1 MKRCPKLTNKQIEEL
16 QKIIDSSQSS
26 GPEVRKATAI
36 LLLNKDASTVET
48 IIELTR
54 YKRRRV
60 YELRRKYLLE
70 GASALIDK
78 RQGEPKKL
86 LNRKQREEIIKTVKH
101 KSPQEFGYRYPY
113 WTTGI
118 LGDFIERHYN
128 VKYKSKTSYYLLFRQ
143 AKFTYHK
150 PGRVYH
156 KRDEQAVSQWRK
168 EIKPTVRRA
177 MKNKNRVILTE
188 DEMILST
195 QTTFQKI
202 WLPEGEYP
210 KIEIS
215 NNRESRSVYG
225 FLNIKTGQ
233 EHAFKSERQNMYLT
247 VKILKKVRK
256 IYPKQKLLILW
267 DGSGWHRGSEVQ
279 KFIKKDK
286 KIKTIYF
293 PRYSPE
299 ENPQEHVW
307 KSGRSQVTHNHF
319 IENIDR
325 ATDEFVAYLNSA
337 KFAYSLLGC
346 SAVS

>member
-1 MKRCPKLTNKQIEEL
+1 MKRCPRLTNKQIKKL
-16 QKIIDSSQSS
+16 QEIVDNNQSS

-36 LLLNKDASTVET
+36 LLLNKDTSIEA

-60 YELRRKYLLE
+60 YEVRHKYLVE

-78 RQGEPKKL
+78 RKGEPKKL
-86 LNRKQREEIIKTVKH
+86 LTKKQREKIVKTVKQ

-118 LGDFIERHYN
+118 LGDFIERNYN

-156 KRDEQAVSQWRK
+156 KRDEQEVRKWRK
-168 EIKPTVRRA
+168 RTTPAIKRA
-177 MKNKNRVILTE
+177 MKDKDTFILTE

-215 NNRESRSVYG
+215 NNRENRSVYG
-225 FLNIKTGQ
+225 FLDIKTGQ
-233 EHAFKSERQNMYLT
+233 EHAFKTERQNMYLT
-247 VKILKKVRK
+247 VKVLKKVRK
-256 IYPKQKLLILW
+256 IYPEQKLLILW

-325 ATDEFVAYLNSA
+325 ATDEFIAYLNST
-337 KFAYSLLGC
+337 KFAYSLLGF
-346 SAVS
+346 SALS